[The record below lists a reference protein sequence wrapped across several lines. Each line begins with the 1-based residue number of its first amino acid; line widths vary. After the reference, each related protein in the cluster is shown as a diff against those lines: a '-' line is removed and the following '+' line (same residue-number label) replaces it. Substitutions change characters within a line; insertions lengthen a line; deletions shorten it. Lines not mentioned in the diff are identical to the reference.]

1 MRNSILAKSLQQS
14 LDRGKAREE
23 ESGGDSPA
31 PPPASHSTPSSLRTM
46 SDILS
51 NAAEQAPIEV
61 DVSEIAES
69 EIADRFD
76 VQDGL
81 AELVASIS
89 TSGQRLPVLLRHRRG
104 DGPRYEV
111 VYGRRRIAACRAL
124 GRRVVAYVRDMSL
137 NDALMSQALENSA
150 RLERSFIEQA
160 VFASKL
166 ESAGFPGDQVC
177 QALAIDA
184 TTLSRL
190 RTVIR
195 DIPSDV
201 IFKIGAAPGVGRRP
215 WMELRE
221 LVNKAG
227 PETAAQLHSQIQDT
241 GSPAQR
247 LESLIK
253 WLGAPAREHRQAP
266 ESVSKKSGQQKAPAI
281 GSVSARAG
289 LGNLVLKAGRKQDR
303 AFLVYLEARLEA
315 LYTEWSGETQ
325 GDNPS
330 N

>member
-14 LDRGKAREE
+14 LDRGKVRE
-23 ESGGDSPA
+23 SASDDKLPT
-31 PPPASHSTPSSLRTM
+31 PPPATPSSLRTM

-61 DVSEIAES
+61 DASEIAES

-76 VQDGL
+76 VQEGL
-81 AELVASIS
+81 AELISSIS

-111 VYGRRRIAACRAL
+111 VYGRRRIAACRSL
-124 GRRVVAYVRDMSL
+124 GRKVVAYVRDMSL

-166 ESAGFPGDQVC
+166 EDAGFQGEQIC
-177 QALAIDA
+177 EALAIDP

-190 RTVIR
+190 RTVVR
-195 DIPSDV
+195 DIPADV
-201 IFKIGAAPGVGRRP
+201 VYKIGAAPGVGRRP
-215 WMELRE
+215 WLELRE
-221 LVNKAG
+221 LVVKAG
-227 PETAAQLHSQIQDT
+227 SEVAGSLHSQIPEDGT
-241 GSPAQR
+241 PAR
-247 LESLIK
+247 KLDVLIK
-253 WLGAPAREHRQAP
+253 LLSAPEHRVRPAP
-266 ESVSKKSGQQKAPAI
+266 KSTSDKSGLPRPIAI
-281 GSVSARAG
+281 GSVSSRAG
-289 LGNLVLKAGRKQDR
+289 TGNLVLKAGKKQDR

-315 LYTEWSGETQ
+315 LYAEWAEQSVS
-325 GDNPS
+325 DKLS
-330 N
+330 D